1 MDLLMRVNHTGA
13 VISIRRKPVQLGPG
27 QCWTS
32 LSKLANDWGW
42 SRVTVKRFLDT
53 LKSEKMVTLDV
64 TQNGTLVTIE
74 NWELYQGKVKTKST
88 TDCTTDYT
96 TDYTTRFTQTR
107 MIKNVKEGE
116 EEKNA
121 RKRATPSPRR
131 KPKTFSEYVEMEEQN
146 GQDTD
151 STDN

>member
-1 MDLLMRVNHTGA
+1 M
-13 VISIRRKPVQLGPG
+13 
-27 QCWTS
+27 
-32 LSKLANDWGW
+32 
-42 SRVTVKRFLDT
+42 KRFLDT